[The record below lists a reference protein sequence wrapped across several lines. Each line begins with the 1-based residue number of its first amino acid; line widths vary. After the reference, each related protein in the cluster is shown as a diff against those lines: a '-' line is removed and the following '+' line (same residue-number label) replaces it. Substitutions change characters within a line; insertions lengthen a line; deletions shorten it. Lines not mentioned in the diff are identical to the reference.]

1 VGRGIISFSLP
12 DITSRDKQNWAM
24 ANKTHLNWRNKKMQK
39 PKKNP
44 VKLRVGLK
52 TYMSIGWWITQQ
64 QEQQQKRTPTAVRL
78 ARKLHL
84 ERPPTDP
91 KGHIKEALAFK
102 P

>member
-1 VGRGIISFSLP
+1 MCRWIQQVLGISLFP
-12 DITSRDKQNWAM
+12 PFKAWFYT
-24 ANKTHLNWRNKKMQK
+24 
-39 PKKNP
+39 PKIYLVSTLFP
-44 VKLRVGLK
+44 S
-52 TYMSIGWWITQQ
+52 TCMSIGWWITQQ